1 MTQVSAKVSVSHY
14 WSFGIT
20 YFLCSPAQLHSTDG
34 TMINTLKQVGK
45 AVLKKV
51 APKTFWSMRLSA
63 LRQRFPEEELY
74 IVPSLCDKSKMSID
88 IGADRGVYTA
98 HFIGLSR
105 ECLAFEPRPQNASII
120 EQMGAQL
127 SLPIRVETVAL
138 SDTVGEVKLRI
149 LANDQGR
156 STIEDNNTLDDL
168 DGSPRFEIAVPTR
181 RLDDYKL
188 DAVGFIKIDV
198 EGHELAVLRGA
209 SATIQR
215 CHPSMLIEIE
225 ERHKLNSTR
234 HVYNFLAGFDYEGY
248 FLLDGNLISMTDF
261 NVEKYQ
267 DSKNIGGWK
276 DNWKRTGVY
285 VNNFFFILPE
295 NRSRLQS
302 GADRLKNSLSVQAA

>member
-1 MTQVSAKVSVSHY
+1 MA
-14 WSFGIT
+14 
-20 YFLCSPAQLHSTDG
+20 
-34 TMINTLKQVGK
+34 
-45 AVLKKV
+45 
-51 APKTFWSMRLSA
+51 
-63 LRQRFPEEELY
+63 
-74 IVPSLCDKSKMSID
+74 
-88 IGADRGVYTA
+88 
-98 HFIGLSR
+98 
-105 ECLAFEPRPQNASII
+105 
-120 EQMGAQL
+120 AQL

-156 STIEDNNTLDDL
+156 STIEDGNTLVDL

-225 ERHKLNSTR
+225 ERYKLNSTR
-234 HVYNFLAGFDYEGY
+234 DVYNFLAGFGYEGY
-248 FLLDGNLISMTDF
+248 FLLDGNLISMVDF

-267 DSKNIGGWK
+267 DSNNIGGWK
-276 DNWKRTGVY
+276 DNWTRYGVY